1 MSKTK
6 IIKFYQF
13 EPQPS
18 MQNNGLTPMSTID
31 VLKSV
36 FPNCNSYDIT
46 YDNDKYIVDIL
57 EIGNNYVFGKCAK
70 ENPLLYT
77 NFYQTRD
84 KITMETFPYS
94 SDSLDRQ
101 LEVYTFFYIDCE
113 QHRMA
118 AIQHKNITKIHK
130 ILSEAI
136 WTLSK
141 NNLNVF
147 IEPERIK
154 NIKKTAKK
162 IKRNKKLSIT
172 FAPNTKSKYNIDSLS
187 DALGGINYES
197 FSIDI
202 KLSQSNND
210 NAIDRVFE
218 KFEND
223 KESFTD
229 LKLIGKND
237 SGIEETIDFIE
248 TLFTQSANFD
258 ITEDTVYN
266 YDIIKNKLVEFL
278 KLKQ

>member
-1 MSKTK
+1 MSITK

-31 VLKSV
+31 ILKSV
-36 FPNCNSYDIT
+36 FSKSNNYNIT
-46 YDNDKYIVDIL
+46 YDKDKYILDIL
-57 EIGNNYVFGKCAK
+57 EIGDSYVFGKCAK

-94 SDSLDRQ
+94 SDSLERQ
-101 LEVYTFFYIDCE
+101 LEVYTFFYINCE
-113 QHRMA
+113 QKRMA

-130 ILSEAI
+130 ILSDAI

-141 NNLNVF
+141 NNLIVF

-162 IKRNKKLSIT
+162 IKKNKKLSIT
-172 FAPNTKSKYNIDSLS
+172 FAPNAKSKYNIDSLS
-187 DALGGINYES
+187 NALGGINYDS

-202 KLSQSNND
+202 KLSQSNNET
-210 NAIDRVFE
+210 AIDRIFE
-218 KFEND
+218 KFESD
-223 KESFTD
+223 KDSFSG

-248 TLFTQSANFD
+248 TLFTHSTNFD
-258 ITEDTVYN
+258 ITEDTIRN
-266 YDIIKNKLVEFL
+266 YDIIKDKLAEFL
-278 KLKQ
+278 KLEQ